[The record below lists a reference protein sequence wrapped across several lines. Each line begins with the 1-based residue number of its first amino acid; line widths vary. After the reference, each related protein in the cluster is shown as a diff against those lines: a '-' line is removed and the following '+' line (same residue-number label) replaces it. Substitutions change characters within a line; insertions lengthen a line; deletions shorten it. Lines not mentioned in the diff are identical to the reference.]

1 MLVEVCVLIIDF
13 VHENECQIGNV
24 VLQQEAYRAVKDSR
38 IGKTTRS
45 SILVKLAFTSA
56 SVKSDETFRK
66 FNAR

>member
-1 MLVEVCVLIIDF
+1 MLIIVF
-13 VHENECQIGNV
+13 AHENECQIGNV

-38 IGKTTRS
+38 IGKTTS
-45 SILVKLAFTSA
+45 FSISAKLAFTSA